1 MAHTNVALIGF
12 MGAGKS
18 TIGRGL
24 AARIGKSFVETDA
37 LVEQR
42 AGMTVADIFA
52 LRGEELFRDIEAQ
65 VVEHVAQL
73 RDCVISCGGGVVL
86 RHENVAALR
95 SSSILVFLDVT
106 PATVLQRLKPGSR
119 PRPLLNTPDQESR
132 VRELME
138 QRLPAYGA
146 AADITVQTDGLTV
159 EQVVRRIAK
168 RLKQL

>member
-24 AARIGKSFVETDA
+24 AARLEKSFVETDV

-52 LRGEELFRDIEAQ
+52 LQSEERFREIESE
-65 VVEHVAQL
+65 VVEQAAQM

-95 SSSILVFLDVT
+95 ASSIVVFLDVT
-106 PATVLQRLKPGSR
+106 PRAVIQRLRPGSR
-119 PRPLLNTPDQESR
+119 VRPLLDTDDQETR

-138 QRLPAYGA
+138 QRLPAYCA

-159 EQVVRRIAK
+159 EQILQTTEE